1 MIGALIPT
9 IVVAGMIFTLLYP
22 ASVENAMLWRMPPE
36 SRPDPNRSRMRL
48 VPSVVIF
55 VLGIAMFRMWDRM
68 LHGLSIP
75 SLTPSTTF
83 WGFLIAGAFF
93 LVLGLWG
100 ANWPMSFM
108 ERMAPALRGKTQSLD
123 GAGIEK
129 VSIVGKCFAVICLL
143 VAAYVLHWSML

>member
-1 MIGALIPT
+1 
-9 IVVAGMIFTLLYP
+9 
-22 ASVENAMLWRMPPE
+22 
-36 SRPDPNRSRMRL
+36 
-48 VPSVVIF
+48 
-55 VLGIAMFRMWDRM
+55 MFRMWDRM